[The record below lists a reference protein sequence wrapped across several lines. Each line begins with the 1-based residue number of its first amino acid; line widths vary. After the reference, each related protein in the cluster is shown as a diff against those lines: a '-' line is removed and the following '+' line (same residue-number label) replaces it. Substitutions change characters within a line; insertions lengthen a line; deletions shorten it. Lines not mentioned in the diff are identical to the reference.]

1 LYQVYQIKTKFDNLP
16 PRFYK
21 LSLHRLPMQ
30 KEIMDFM
37 KKHMDLLLDQ
47 TKSYQPFIKNAF
59 PGVNPAD
66 ACFNVIVGNA
76 FSVFLSQYAM
86 RLISP
91 TEQDFA
97 DFGNLASQYKEKIDA
112 LFAK

>member
-1 LYQVYQIKTKFDNLP
+1 
-16 PRFYK
+16 
-21 LSLHRLPMQ
+21 MQ

-37 KKHMDLLLDQ
+37 KKHMDLLLAQ

-59 PGVNPAD
+59 PGVNMAD
-66 ACFNVIVGNA
+66 ACFNVVIGNA

-86 RLISP
+86 RMISP

-97 DFGNLASQYKEKIDA
+97 DFGSLASQYREKINE
-112 LFAK
+112 LFTK